1 MQRSIEHQAR
11 RRIRRPLVIAAAR
24 LCVAVL
30 SQPNL
35 AYAGVAVST
44 AVADSMAA
52 PDTTGYRWL
61 GRPAVTLKVCRGDRG
76 RDAGATSRTS
86 QLDEN
91 DDIGTN
97 GKPAG

>member
-1 MQRSIEHQAR
+1 M
-11 RRIRRPLVIAAAR
+11 PL
-24 LCVAVL
+24 
-30 SQPNL
+30 
-35 AYAGVAVST
+35 AGS
-44 AVADSMAA
+44 
-52 PDTTGYRWL
+52 PDNAGYRWL

-76 RDAGATSRTS
+76 RYAGATSRTS

>member
-1 MQRSIEHQAR
+1 MLQVSEHRAR
-11 RRIRRPLVIAAAR
+11 PRLRRATVAAAL
-24 LCVAVL
+24 LCATAL
-30 SQPNL
+30 GQPNL

-52 PDTTGYRWL
+52 PDTAGYRWL